1 MCFWQIKNSFKGLH
15 YPVKQKKYDTNIS
28 KLYGVYKHI
37 EENDKVHHI
46 KKGKGN
52 K

>member
-1 MCFWQIKNSFKGLH
+1 MCFWQIKNSFKGI
-15 YPVKQKKYDTNIS
+15 KYDTNIS
-28 KLYGVYKHI
+28 KLYGVYKHT
-37 EENDKVHHI
+37 EENDQVHHI